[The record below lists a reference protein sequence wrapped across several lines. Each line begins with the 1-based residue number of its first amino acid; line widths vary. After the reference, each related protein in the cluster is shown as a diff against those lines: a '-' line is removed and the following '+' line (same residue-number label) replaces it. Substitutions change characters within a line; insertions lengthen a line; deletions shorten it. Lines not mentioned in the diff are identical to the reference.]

1 MAYKEQFTEDEW
13 KTLEFSIIW
22 MFQAIAGADKNID
35 INELKAL
42 EMLKQKADKFECDLL
57 KELVPSF
64 HYDISNVSDYFAAD
78 QRSIKT
84 GLREI
89 AEIVDVNLSFEQALL
104 FKKSLL
110 AIGMFIAYAS
120 GDVISSK
127 MSNEEL
133 QLLVELALFMKM
145 SIKDYRKTPTVGE
158 LMKKFVE

>member
-1 MAYKEQFTEDEW
+1 MVYKQQFTAEEW

-35 INELKAL
+35 KNELQAL
-42 EMLKQKADKFECDLL
+42 TTL
-57 KELVPSF
+57 KEKSHKFDCDIMRELIPSI
-64 HYDISNVSDYFAAD
+64 HYDIDSISNYFAVD
-78 QRSIKT
+78 QRNIKT

-89 AEIVDVNLSFEQALL
+89 ADIVDSNLSLDQSLL

-120 GDVISSK
+120 GDVLSSK

-145 SIKDYRKTPTVGE
+145 SINDYRKTPTVEE
-158 LMKKFVE
+158 LMKKFME